1 MVLLLTVIYIVF
13 ISLGLPDSV
22 FGVAWPALHK
32 ELGIAESF
40 ASVFQIIVGLCTSA
54 VSVVAGVLIRK
65 FGTGRVT
72 LASIFLTVIGLVGI
86 SFSPN
91 IVFMIIF
98 AVILGYGAGAIDT
111 GLNNFVSLNY
121 KARHMNWLHCFW
133 GIGVSASPLIM
144 SFFLRDGSSWR
155 SGYRAVALIQTAIL
169 IIVIVSMPLW
179 KKAED
184 VSGDGKSG
192 KDGSGLGISGI
203 LKIKGAGVSI
213 ISLGLYF
220 AMENLIATW
229 GASWLIHIFSLSPS
243 DASKCV
249 SLYFGGIMAGRF
261 ISGFLSVK
269 LSDNALIRL
278 GVTVSSLGM
287 IFLFLP
293 LSSYAVFGLFLV
305 GFGFGPVFPSF
316 IHAVPERFGKEYSA
330 DIIGCHMFGAY
341 SIGFSIQ
348 LLFGYAATATTFKIT
363 PFVLLTLSAILALG
377 SEYTIRAVKARSS
390 S

>member
-169 IIVIVSMPLW
+169 IIVIISMPLW

-184 VSGDGKSG
+184 VSGGGEQD
-192 KDGSGLGISGI
+192 KDGSGVGISGI

-243 DASKCV
+243 EASKCV

-261 ISGFLSVK
+261 VSGFLSVK